1 MRHAPFLMMVSL
13 VIASTGS
20 VFAQEPTPADWQ
32 QMIWRST
39 AVVTA
44 VVDIPHIQVVR
55 PEKDVERIVEEPD
68 GRRLVLLPA
77 PSDYL
82 VGEITRFSVE
92 TVHKK
97 KPGVPLGDSIDVFYP
112 AQVTPIHQAGQRLL
126 LFLQNPIAFD
136 ALMIERYG
144 DWSGLLGTILKY
156 PLQLERPAEPFAV
169 ASAFSLVFPEPSV
182 PNALELTPENDALVE
197 AALEQVSAADETAG
211 ALR

>member
-1 MRHAPFLMMVSL
+1 MRRAMRQTPFLMMTTWVLASSSSVS
-13 VIASTGS
+13 
-20 VFAQEPTPADWQ
+20 AQEPTPIEWQ
-32 QMIWRST
+32 RMIWRST

-55 PEKDVERIVEEPD
+55 PEKDVERVVQEPD
-68 GRRLVLLPA
+68 GRRLILLPD

-82 VGEITRFSVE
+82 VGSITRFSVE
-92 TVHKK
+92 TVHKR
-97 KPGVPLGDSIDVFYP
+97 KPGVPLGESIDVFYP

-136 ALMIERYG
+136 ALMMDRYG

-156 PLQLERPAEPFAV
+156 PLQLDRPAEPFAV

-197 AALEQVSAADETAG
+197 AALEQVSAG
-211 ALR
+211 AVR